1 MVQQTINSCQDMQL
15 VLSVLRWLE
24 ENLKE
29 VILSKPAVH
38 LALVVLE
45 RLAAESYN
53 NKAWT
58 IRLDRFVL
66 HFINSEVRNITFLDF
81 YILQNISRI

>member
-1 MVQQTINSCQDMQL
+1 MQQTINSCQDMQL

-45 RLAAESYN
+45 RLTAESN
-53 NKAWT
+53 NNQAWA
-58 IRLDRFVL
+58 ILAW
-66 HFINSEVRNITFLDF
+66 NSD
-81 YILQNISRI
+81 